1 MRESLENVKV
11 GDEVIEISRWV
22 RKIAKVQ
29 KVTKTQIMVSEWGR
43 YRKKDGILVGSCN
56 DLWPCSIRLPK
67 EGEIEEIKRLAIVN
81 DVLSKVRMMGDK
93 DLTYDQAVKIKEVL
107 GL

>member
-29 KVTKTQIMVSEWGR
+29 KVTKTQIIVSECGR
-43 YRKKDGILVGSCN
+43 YRKKDGIMVGSCA
-56 DLWPCSIRLPK
+56 DFWPCSIRLPK
-67 EGEIEEIKRLAIVN
+67 EGEIEEMKRLAIVI
-81 DVLSKVRMMGDK
+81 DVLSKVRMMSDK
-93 DLTYDQAVKIKEVL
+93 DITYEQAVKIKEVL